1 MTIGYK
7 LIGPGFAAE
16 ISGLDLSDTWSDED
30 IERLRDI
37 WFEHK
42 LVIFRDQT
50 LEDLD
55 LERFVGYFGDI
66 FVHIR
71 SQFHSAGNPGI
82 TLVSNVKQKGKP
94 IGALG
99 DYGIGWHCDQ
109 IYREQPAFSTILY
122 GVEIPSEGGNTSIC
136 DLAQAYAKMPANL
149 KAKIEGKRA
158 VYSIA
163 KITEKRDYDTTA
175 QQQAASPDVTHPLV
189 RRHPFTERPSLY
201 FSPDH
206 AVRIEGIGESEQE
219 DIQRALVDWAS
230 QGRFVYEHRW
240 QVGDVIMWDN
250 SATMHR
256 RSGFPSTQRR
266 LLKRTG
272 FMLPADLATPLP
284 GHA

>member
-1 MTIGYK
+1 MAIDYE

-16 ISGLDLSDTWSDED
+16 IGGADLSNNWSEET
-30 IERLRDI
+30 IKRVRDI

-42 LVIFRDQT
+42 LVIFRSQS
-50 LEDLD
+50 LEDSD

-82 TLVSNVKQKGKP
+82 TLVSNVKKQGKS

-122 GVEIPSEGGNTSIC
+122 GVETPSEGGNTSIC
-136 DLAQAYAKMPANL
+136 DLAQAYAEMPAEL
-149 KAKIEGKRA
+149 KSKIDGKRA

-163 KITEKRDYDTTA
+163 KITEKRDYETTA
-175 QQQAASPDVTHPLV
+175 TQIAASPDVAHPLV
-189 RRHPFTERPSLY
+189 RRHPFTGRPALF

-206 AVRIEGIGESEQE
+206 VVEIEGVAESEQAE
-219 DIQRALVDWAS
+219 LQQRLVDWAS
-230 QGRFVYEHRW
+230 QDRFVYEHCW
-240 QVGDVIMWDN
+240 HVGDVIMWDN
-250 SATMHR
+250 SSTMHR
-256 RSGFPSTQRR
+256 RSGFPSTDRR

-272 FMLPADLATPLP
+272 FMLPAELATPLSA
-284 GHA
+284 HA